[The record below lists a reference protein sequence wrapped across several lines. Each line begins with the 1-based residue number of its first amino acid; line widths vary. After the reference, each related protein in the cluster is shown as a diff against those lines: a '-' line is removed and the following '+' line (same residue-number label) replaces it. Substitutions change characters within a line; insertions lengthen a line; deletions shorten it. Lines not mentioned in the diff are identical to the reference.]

1 MGLRIQLTNGDN
13 HIVEGRPQE
22 GNLGGAAW
30 RGPATQYRYLF
41 VSGLFFT
48 NHFSNIFQLCFFEK
62 IKQISHQPAN
72 QQLFY
77 GNSDTIWYHAT
88 MHFFPHA
95 FACSAVVLG
104 AGCLRGWECSF
115 PMRGCMVYGG
125 GIHRPVTKQT
135 NNTKKN
141 DIVLIN
147 QDISHQ
153 GNRLK
158 KKIPKIWGSKMSI
171 FAGYRISLQLE

>member
-30 RGPATQYRYLF
+30 RGPATQYGYLF

-62 IKQISHQPAN
+62 ITNKSSTCQS
-72 QQLFY
+72 
-77 GNSDTIWYHAT
+77 TIVLQKLRYYMIPWYHALFSSCFRLFC
-88 MHFFPHA
+88 H
-95 FACSAVVLG
+95 CSWSRLPAV
-104 AGCLRGWECSF
+104 
-115 PMRGCMVYGG
+115 PMRGRMVYGG
-125 GIHRPVTKQT
+125 GIHWPVTKQT
-135 NNTKKN
+135 NNTKKI

-147 QDISHQ
+147 QDNSHQ

-158 KKIPKIWGSKMSI
+158 KKIPKNWGSKMSI
-171 FAGYRISLQLE
+171 